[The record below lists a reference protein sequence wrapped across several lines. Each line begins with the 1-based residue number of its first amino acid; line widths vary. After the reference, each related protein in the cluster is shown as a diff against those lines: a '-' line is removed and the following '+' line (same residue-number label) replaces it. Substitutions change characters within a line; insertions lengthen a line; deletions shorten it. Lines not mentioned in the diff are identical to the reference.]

1 MPRTAAAQEGIA
13 PIPSPTAPR
22 DEILIDVGMV
32 PGRLDL
38 GRLVQ
43 ELERTWLVTPDPAAR
58 ARAVPTVASAISAWF
73 RADFAG
79 VARGLV
85 VAEAQLR
92 RGEGPTAG
100 DLWAGSVM
108 VWPGDRVIAPGDPL
122 PIVFGHAFPIAE
134 EIAAGSAEVTV
145 EVAGVSRTFPAPLP
159 APASPGSLDVIP
171 EIRLPPDARGDLP
184 VTIRIVAGGRT
195 RTIPEWI
202 TVSENAKERLGALR
216 GTIAASRPSLE
227 RETARGIESRLFALE
242 LGMQPEL
249 PFPVEAEL
257 ARAERLAAAA
267 AAGERALELAA
278 PGDRWLRL
286 PVEIGGTAC
295 RIRVP
300 PEAAAGARPLLLIA
314 HGMGGSEHMFF
325 EAHGDGLAARL
336 AAARGWIVAAPSFG
350 AALGGAEIGEIVTA
364 LEGFLP
370 IDPERIFL
378 LGHSLGAM
386 RIVSAAA
393 KEPNRYRALAP
404 LSGGGV
410 LPAGAKLEGLPCFL
424 AAGDQ
429 DFGKGMTFTLEG
441 ALERAG
447 AKVTLK
453 MYEPSEHLLM
463 VVDCLEDV
471 FRFFDEAAAKPRIVP
486 ASE

>member
-1 MPRTAAAQEGIA
+1 
-13 PIPSPTAPR
+13 
-22 DEILIDVGMV
+22 
-32 PGRLDL
+32 
-38 GRLVQ
+38 
-43 ELERTWLVTPDPAAR
+43 
-58 ARAVPTVASAISAWF
+58 
-73 RADFAG
+73 
-79 VARGLV
+79 
-85 VAEAQLR
+85 
-92 RGEGPTAG
+92 
-100 DLWAGSVM
+100 
-108 VWPGDRVIAPGDPL
+108 
-122 PIVFGHAFPIAE
+122 
-134 EIAAGSAEVTV
+134 
-145 EVAGVSRTFPAPLP
+145 
-159 APASPGSLDVIP
+159 
-171 EIRLPPDARGDLP
+171 
-184 VTIRIVAGGRT
+184 
-195 RTIPEWI
+195 
-202 TVSENAKERLGALR
+202 
-216 GTIAASRPSLE
+216 
-227 RETARGIESRLFALE
+227 
-242 LGMQPEL
+242 
-249 PFPVEAEL
+249 
-257 ARAERLAAAA
+257 
-267 AAGERALELAA
+267 
-278 PGDRWLRL
+278 
-286 PVEIGGTAC
+286 
-295 RIRVP
+295 
-300 PEAAAGARPLLLIA
+300 
-314 HGMGGSEHMFF
+314 MFF